1 MLEGKGGFINKRMLQ
16 QSLITKI
23 EGATKVNF
31 LKQISLC
38 NFVYKTIFKIIMNRS
53 NRILPKNVLGTWWF
67 LMEIDGNY
75 RGMDGDCKEIDLIR
89 NSHPP

>member
-1 MLEGKGGFINKRMLQ
+1 MWEEGGGFINKRMLQ

-38 NFVYKTIFKIIMNRS
+38 NLVYKTFFKIIMNKF
-53 NRILPKNVLGTWWF
+53 NRILPKNALSMARSF
-67 LMEIDGNY
+67 
-75 RGMDGDCKEIDLIR
+75 C
-89 NSHPP
+89 P